1 MRRFTAP
8 SFKWAAATL
17 LAAVPTVA
25 AAAEPPCLAP
35 AEFTSLAE
43 YAMPSIINGTA
54 QRCSTT
60 LAPNAFLRSQGPQL
74 VQRYAQAKPA
84 AWPGAKAAFLKLS
97 TTTNADANKLIS
109 SMPDASLQQM
119 LDSLME
125 GLVGQHV
132 PLDRCATI
140 DRVVGLLA
148 PLPAQNTAELIAL
161 AVGLGAKSG
170 RAKIGAISIC
180 AA

>member
-1 MRRFTAP
+1 VHRFTAP
-8 SFKWAAATL
+8 ALKWAASL
-17 LAAVPTVA
+17 LAIVPTVA

-35 AEFTSLAE
+35 AEFTALAE

-74 VQRYAQAKPA
+74 VQRYAQSKPA

-97 TTTNADANKLIS
+97 TTTNADANKLIG

-148 PLPAQNTAELIAL
+148 PLPPQNTAELIAL
-161 AVGLGAKSG
+161 AVGLGSKTG
-170 RAKIGAISIC
+170 RAKVGAISIC
-180 AA
+180 PA

>member
-1 MRRFTAP
+1 MHRFTTI
-8 SFKWAAATL
+8 AATL

-35 AEFTSLAE
+35 AEFTALAE
-43 YAMPSIINGTA
+43 YAMPSIINGTS

-60 LAPNAFLRSQGPQL
+60 LAPSAFLRSQGQQL
-74 VQRYAQAKPA
+74 VQRYALRKPG
-84 AWPGAKAAFLKLS
+84 AWPGARAAFLKLS
-97 TTTNADANKLIS
+97 TTTNADANKLIG
-109 SMPDASLQQM
+109 SMPDTSLQQM

-140 DRVVGLLA
+140 DRVIGLLA
-148 PLPAQNTAELIAL
+148 PLPPQNTAELIAL
-161 AVGLGAKSG
+161 AVGLGSKTG
-170 RAKIGAISIC
+170 RARIGAISVC
-180 AA
+180 PA